1 MAEQTERSIEFD
13 PVQPHPEAPVS
24 GHRTRE
30 LEWRRTHREV
40 LRSFAGKWVV
50 LEGEQIVTYGKEPQQ
65 VVVDARAKGIL
76 VPYIFYVGKPTD
88 VSPVTLEW

>member
-1 MAEQTERSIEFD
+1 MAGQTETLRGFD
-13 PVQPHPEAPVS
+13 PVQPHPEPPAS

-40 LRSFAGKWVV
+40 LCNFAGQWVV
-50 LEGEQIVTYGKEPQQ
+50 LEGEGIVTHGKDPQQ
-65 VVVDARAKGIL
+65 VVVEARAKGIR
-76 VPYIFYVGKPTD
+76 VPYIFYVGKPAN

>member
-1 MAEQTERSIEFD
+1 MAEQTERLIEFD
-13 PVQPHPEAPVS
+13 PVQSHPGPPAS

-40 LRSFAGKWVV
+40 LRNFAGQWVV
-50 LEGEQIVTYGKEPQQ
+50 LEGEEIVAHGKDPQQ
-65 VVVDARAKGIL
+65 VVIEARTKDIQ
-76 VPYIFYVGKPTD
+76 VPYIFHVGKPTN

>member
-13 PVQPHPEAPVS
+13 SVQSHPEPPAS
-24 GHRTRE
+24 GHRTQE
-30 LEWRRTHREV
+30 LEWRRTHREA
-40 LRSFAGKWVV
+40 LRNFAGQWVV
-50 LEGEQIVTYGKEPQQ
+50 LEGEQIVTHGTDPQQ

-76 VPYIFYVGKPTD
+76 VPYIFYVGKPTN